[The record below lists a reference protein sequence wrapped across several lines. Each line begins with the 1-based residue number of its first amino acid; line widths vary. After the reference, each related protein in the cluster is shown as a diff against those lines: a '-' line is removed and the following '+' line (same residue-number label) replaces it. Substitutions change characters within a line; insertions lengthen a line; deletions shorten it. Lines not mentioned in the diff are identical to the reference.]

1 MPTAPDTAVLP
12 ENPVALADP
21 DVWRIISAEAQRQE
35 HTLEMIASENHA
47 SPAVMA
53 ATGSCMTNKYC
64 EGYPGKRYYSGCKFY
79 DDVETLAIDRAKQL
93 FGCDYANV
101 QPHSGANA
109 NFAVQ
114 FALFDPGDTF
124 AAIDLTEGGHLTHGS
139 AVNVSGKWLNPVTYT
154 LVHDESREDFGHI
167 DFDTVEEVCA
177 KHQPK
182 VLMCGFSAY
191 PRKIDF
197 KRFREIAD
205 ACGALLWA
213 DIAHIAGL
221 VAGGAHDSPFPHC
234 HIVTTTTHKTLRGPR
249 GGLILTNDEDLAKR
263 FDKAVFPG
271 VQGGPLMHVVAAKAV
286 CFGEALKPSFKDY
299 AQQTVAN
306 AKALAKG
313 LMDKGYKLASNGTD
327 NHLVLL
333 DLRRS
338 EGDLTGR
345 QVAAWLETAG
355 IITNKNTVPQ
365 DQRSPFTTSG
375 VRMGTPAL
383 TTRGF
388 GKPEIT
394 QVVSL
399 IDRVIQSKGD
409 EATLNEARGDV
420 VDLCKQFPM
429 PH

>member
-1 MPTAPDTAVLP
+1 MTTAAPSVP
-12 ENPVALADP
+12 ESPLVAADAE
-21 DVWRIISAEAQRQE
+21 VWRIISAEAQRQE
-35 HTLEMIASENHA
+35 NTLEMIASENHA
-47 SPAVMA
+47 SAAVMA

-79 DDVETLAIDRAKQL
+79 DDVETLAIERVKKL
-93 FGCDYANV
+93 FGCSFANV

-109 NFAVQ
+109 NLAVQ
-114 FALFDPGDTF
+114 FAIYEPGDTF
-124 AAIDLTEGGHLTHGS
+124 AAIELSEGGHLTHGS
-139 AVNVSGKWLNPVTYT
+139 PVNLSGKWLKPVQYT
-154 LVHDESREDFGHI
+154 LVHDENREDFGRI
-167 DFDTVEEVCA
+167 DFDSVEEVCA

-191 PRKIDF
+191 PRTIDF

-221 VAGGAHDSPFPHC
+221 VAGGAHPSPFPHC

-249 GGLILTNDEDLAKR
+249 GGLILTNDEELAKK

-271 VQGGPLMHVVAAKAV
+271 TQGGPLMHAIAAKAV
-286 CFGEALKPSFKDY
+286 CFGEALKPDFKDY
-299 AQQTVAN
+299 AKQTVAN
-306 AKALAKG
+306 AKALAAA
-313 LMDKGYKLASNGTD
+313 LMHKGYKLASNGTD

-338 EGDLTGR
+338 AGDLTGKE
-345 QVAAWLETAG
+345 VAAWLETAG

-365 DQRSPFTTSG
+365 DERSPFTTSG

-383 TTRGF
+383 TTRGL
-388 GKPEIT
+388 KEDDL
-394 QVVSL
+394 QNVADL
-399 IDRVIQSKGD
+399 IHRVIEAKGD
-409 EATLNEARGDV
+409 EATLDAVRSDV